1 MTLKH
6 KNINAEEPAAVSDVV
21 VIGGGAAGS
30 ACALAA
36 AETGAARVTVLEKRS
51 TTGGNAAR
59 AWGLFAADSPVQKE
73 ALVDARC
80 EDFFKNFMDWSHWK
94 ADPEIT
100 RAFVAKSG
108 DTIRWLEKKGLK
120 FNLVRYYPNQE
131 PPVWH
136 VPEGRGARLV
146 QLLVDRCAE
155 AGVRI
160 FSDSPGKKILR
171 DETGKVTG
179 VLAERKGQQFIIP
192 AKTVVIASGGYGGNL
207 ELLKKFCCD
216 YDARIQCL
224 GIPHNGDGLMMAL
237 ESGAATDSRNLL
249 LSEWPHVNGDIASTL
264 TTLAREPYT
273 VYINKRGHRFVDE
286 VQGLHAFQCAN
297 AVLAQPDKTGYILA
311 DTGTVKRLEEMGAI
325 LGRGNDREARRRGM
339 PGLSQ
344 QLDEA
349 AAKNTENIF
358 VSSEWNEI
366 AKWMDVPADALLTT
380 VARYNSF
387 CSRGHDEDFYKDRR
401 YLLPLDQA
409 PYYAIKGQLVFLH
422 TQGGIKVNAN
432 MAVIDP
438 SGNPLPGL
446 YAAGADAGG
455 WESDTYCDRFSG
467 AALSF
472 AINSGRI
479 AGENAAKNL

>member
-1 MTLKH
+1 MQKNSNATDRTL
-6 KNINAEEPAAVSDVV
+6 ASDLVV
-21 VIGGGAAGS
+21 VGGGAAGL

-36 AETGAARVTVLEKRS
+36 AETGSARVTVLEKRS
-51 TTGGNAAR
+51 ATGGNAAR

-80 EDFFKNFMDWSHWK
+80 EDFFKYFMAWSHWK

-136 VPEGRGARLV
+136 VPEGRGVRLV
-146 QLLVDRCAE
+146 QLLADRCAE

-171 DETGKVTG
+171 DGTGTVTG
-179 VLAERKGQQFIIP
+179 VLAERKGQQFIVP
-192 AKTVVIASGGYGGNL
+192 AKTVVIASGGYGGNP
-207 ELLKKFCCD
+207 ELLKKFCRD
-216 YDARIQCL
+216 YDARMQCL

-237 ESGAATDSRNLL
+237 ERGAATTDRGLL
-249 LSEWPHVNGDIASTL
+249 LTEWPHVNGDTSAVLS
-264 TTLAREPYT
+264 TLAREPYT
-273 VYINKRGHRFVDE
+273 VYVNQRGQRFVDE

-297 AVLAQPDKTGYILA
+297 AISHQPDKAGYILA
-311 DTGTVKRLEEMGAI
+311 DAAMIRKLEETGAI
-325 LGRGNDREARRRGM
+325 LGRGNDREAYRRAM
-339 PGLSQ
+339 PGLSR

-349 AAKNTENIF
+349 AVKNGGNTC
-358 VSSEWNEI
+358 VSGKWKEI
-366 AKWMDVPADALLTT
+366 AKWMDIPADALLTT
-380 VARYNSF
+380 VERYNSF
-387 CSRGHDEDFYKDRR
+387 CSRGHDEDFYKDRQ

-422 TQGGIKVNAN
+422 TQGGIKVNAS
-432 MAVIDP
+432 MEVIDP
-438 SGNPLPGL
+438 AGNPLRGL

-467 AALSF
+467 TALGF
-472 AINSGRI
+472 ALNSGRI
-479 AGENAAKNL
+479 AGENAARNL